1 MKTQFVLPLCF
12 AAAAHGALLF
22 GFSRPARGAR
32 PLEPLRIYTPMIPF
46 ELNPEPP
53 VIVESD
59 VREPDAKP
67 APAVEQPP
75 RSVEPLPAIDPGPL
89 PTMPIPPVVPTR
101 IGDISIVPDQ
111 LPGAPG
117 GGGTG
122 PWTDRP
128 LGREFLDNAPRTR
141 FQAAPQYPHEAKRAS
156 LTGSVL
162 VEFLVDEQGRVHE
175 PRVVESSDRI
185 FEAATLRAVA
195 RWTFEP
201 GRKDGRV
208 VRFRMSAPVVFSLN
222 D

>member
-22 GFSRPARGAR
+22 GFSRPARAAK
-32 PLEPLRIYTPMIPF
+32 PLEPDTIRTRMIPF

-59 VREPDAKP
+59 VREPAAKP
-67 APAVEQPP
+67 APEMEQPP

-89 PTMPIPPVVPTR
+89 PTMTIPPIVPTR
-101 IGDISIVPDQ
+101 VGDMKIIPDQ
-111 LPGAPG
+111 PPGAPG
-117 GGGTG
+117 GDGKK
-122 PWTDRP
+122 PWSGQP
-128 LGREFLDNAPRTR
+128 LGRELLDNSPRTR
-141 FQAAPQYPHEAKRAS
+141 FQAAPLYPHEAKRAS
-156 LTGSVL
+156 LTGTVL